1 MAGFY
6 YMGGTGSQMTEKEL
20 KKMKENLKR
29 TMGANATE
37 NEMAKAIGKEM
48 LSKYG
53 KKK

>member
-1 MAGFY
+1 MTGFY

-20 KKMKENLKR
+20 KKMKENYKNI
-29 TMGANATE
+29 MGANATE

-48 LSKYG
+48 LRKYG